1 MLDAQLQT
9 IIDALHQTSVELQ
22 GLEFRLA
29 KLNIRIDD
37 ALHERLSRRAHGA
50 GISISELVRPALE
63 QAVDPERGYIYTS
76 QDEILATTLQILAIL
91 AAGVRRR
98 SPEALAE
105 GMVDAR
111 AILERKGLL
120 APETV
125 P

>member
-1 MLDAQLQT
+1 MLDAQLQA
-9 IIDALHQTSVELQ
+9 IIVALHQTSAELQ

-63 QAVDPERGYIYTS
+63 QAADPERGYIYTS

-105 GMVDAR
+105 GMADAR
-111 AILERKGLL
+111 TILERKGLL
-120 APETV
+120 APEAV